1 MLANLTQKTVA
12 KDILLKKNHFLVNKG
27 YKKTVMRK
35 TNKRNNKAGTY
46 TFDIKKKG
54 KFIYLYM
61 VPLPQSQISCHKF
74 YNNMFL
80 ACTT

>member
-12 KDILLKKNHFLVNKG
+12 KDILLKKIHFLVNKG

-46 TFDIKKKG
+46 TFDIKKKASLY
-54 KFIYLYM
+54 IYIWSHYHSPRFH
-61 VPLPQSQISCHKF
+61 VTSFTITSF
-74 YNNMFL
+74 
-80 ACTT
+80 

>member
-35 TNKRNNKAGTY
+35 INKRNNKVGTY
-46 TFDIKKKG
+46 TFDVKKF

-61 VPLPQSQISCHKF
+61 VPLPQSQISCH
-74 YNNMFL
+74 NNIFL
-80 ACTT
+80 ACTV